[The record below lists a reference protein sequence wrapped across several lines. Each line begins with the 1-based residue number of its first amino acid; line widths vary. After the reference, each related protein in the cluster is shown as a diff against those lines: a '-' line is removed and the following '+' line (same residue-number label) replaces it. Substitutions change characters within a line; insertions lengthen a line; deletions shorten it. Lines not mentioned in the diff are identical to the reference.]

1 MPENI
6 RSEDLPEGFTPAE
19 LQEVQK
25 IRRSGTILYD
35 IDDDKFAATGG
46 RVAFCGCADGHR
58 FCNIH
63 AHLVRGLRKG
73 REELVIHTIS
83 MAGAVL
89 RIPRRSRVFSW
100 IRGDDTLLLSEIAGG
115 KKLKGITT
123 VILVSHWPCGAA
135 QESGVGFHE
144 SLRLFALAKRRVREK
159 FPELNVGCFI
169 DFDFGQHCQRTYRIR
184 IRELRSYLGMRY

>member
-6 RSEDLPEGFTPAE
+6 SPDDLPEGFTPAE
-19 LQEVQK
+19 LKEVQG
-25 IRRSGTILYD
+25 IRRSGRILYD

-63 AHLVRGLRKG
+63 AHLARGISKNSAD
-73 REELVIHTIS
+73 LVIHTIS

-89 RIPRRSRVFSW
+89 RIPYRSPVFSW
-100 IRGDDTLLLSEIAGG
+100 IRGDDNLILSEIAGG
-115 KKLKGITT
+115 EKLKAITT

-135 QESGVGFHE
+135 RESGVGFYQ
-144 SLRLFALAKRRVREK
+144 SLRLFARAKRRVREK
-159 FPELNVGCFI
+159 FPDLKVGCFL
-169 DFDFGQHCQRTYRIR
+169 DFDFGKGRQRTYRLR
-184 IRELRSYLGMRY
+184 MRELRPYLGMH